1 LAVSR
6 AMRRMLSVLESEEE
20 QRAMEL
26 ESALGEQRRWE
37 AALGA
42 AQERNRRGRLL
53 VMASASTGE
62 VVDRIAGVEEIRSAR
77 QKAAKIAPRI
87 AETEQ
92 KVAMRRQ
99 EFLAKRIERRQAET
113 LIERSEARD
122 AVDAA
127 RRTQR
132 ELDDWFLSRGIR
144 DKQGGSGTL
153 KSEMEVKDESGQ

>member
-1 LAVSR
+1 
-6 AMRRMLSVLESEEE
+6 
-20 QRAMEL
+20 
-26 ESALGEQRRWE
+26 
-37 AALGA
+37 
-42 AQERNRRGRLL
+42 
-53 VMASASTGE
+53 
-62 VVDRIAGVEEIRSAR
+62 
-77 QKAAKIAPRI
+77 
-87 AETEQ
+87 
-92 KVAMRRQ
+92 MRRQ